1 MSILRAMYTGVTGI
15 NAEGEALG
23 TVGDN
28 ISNINTVGF
37 KEQRT
42 IFEDMLGHSIT
53 AGSASAMPGSGVMV
67 GKISQLFTQGSLS
80 TTGVNT
86 DVALNGDGFFTVN
99 GSVDGVTGNFY
110 TRAGNFNI
118 NKDGYLVNPEDMKV
132 QGYQASANGTIQS
145 AQLGALR
152 VPTAALPPAVT
163 TQMTVTANLDAN
175 ATTPALAWDA
185 QNPAQTSNFSTSM
198 QVYDSLGNAHTLNV
212 YFRKTAANT
221 WDYHVLAN
229 SAEVT
234 APATT
239 PNVEIGSGSLAFTT
253 NGALQTIT
261 TTTPVSANFVGA
273 TAAQPITLNWGTPV
287 SATST
292 GLDGMTQFGSP
303 SNVSSQ
309 SQDGYA
315 SGDLSG
321 VSVNSDGTV
330 MGMYTNGQKI
340 AVGQLAIAKFRS
352 NEGLGR
358 AGNSMWIE
366 TRDSGVAAMGVAGS
380 GGRGAVSAGALEQ
393 SNVDLAKQFV
403 DLIAHQ
409 RAFQADSKTITTADE
424 MLQELVN
431 IKR

>member
-1 MSILRAMYTGVTGI
+1 MYTGVTGI

-42 IFEDMLGHSIT
+42 IFQDMLGHSIT

-80 TTGVNT
+80 TTGVST
-86 DVALNGDGFFTVN
+86 DVALNGDGFFMVN
-99 GSVDGVTGNFY
+99 GVVDGVGGNFY
-110 TRAGNFNI
+110 TRAGTFNI
-118 NKDGYLVNPEDMKV
+118 DKDGFLVNTNALKV
-132 QGYQASANGTIQS
+132 QGYQASANGTITS
-145 AQLGALR
+145 AQIGALK

-163 TQMTVTANLDAN
+163 TQMTITANLDSN
-175 ATTPALAWDA
+175 AVVPAVAWDP
-185 QNPAQTSNFSTSM
+185 QSPATTSNFNTSM
-198 QVYDSLGNAHTLNV
+198 QVYDSLGQAHTVNI
-212 YFRKTAANT
+212 YMRKTAANT
-221 WDYHVLAN
+221 WDYHALIDGGQLTGG
-229 SAEVT
+229 T
-234 APATT
+234 AGT
-239 PNVEIGSGSLAFTT
+239 NVEVGTGSLAFTT
-253 NGALQTIT
+253 DGALNTVT
-261 TTTPVSANFVGA
+261 TTTAISANFVGA
-273 TAAQPITLNWGTPV
+273 TAGQAIALDYGVPISGGG
-287 SATST
+287 T
-292 GLDGMTQFGSP
+292 GLDGTTQFAGP

-309 SQDGYA
+309 AQDGYS
-315 SGDLSG
+315 SGDLAG
-321 VSVNSDGTV
+321 VTVDGDGTV
-330 MGMYTNGQKI
+330 RGMYTNGQKI

-358 AGNSMWIE
+358 AGNSLWIE
-366 TRDSGVAAMGVAGS
+366 TRDSGVAALGTAGA
-380 GGRGAVSAGALEQ
+380 GGRGAVSVGALEQ

>member
-1 MSILRAMYTGVTGI
+1 MYTGVTGI

-42 IFEDMLGHSIT
+42 IFQDMLGHSIT
-53 AGSASAMPGSGVMV
+53 AGSATAMPGSGVMV
-67 GKISQLFTQGSLS
+67 GKIEQLFSQGSLS
-80 TTGVNT
+80 TTGVST
-86 DVALNGDGFFTVN
+86 DVALNGDGFFVVKGT
-99 GSVDGVTGNFY
+99 VDGVGGNFY
-110 TRAGNFNI
+110 TRAGTFNI
-118 NKDGYLVNPEDMKV
+118 DKSGFLVNTNALKV

-145 AQLGALR
+145 AQIGDLK
-152 VPTAALPPAVT
+152 VPTAALPPAAT
-163 TQMTVTANLDAN
+163 TSMTITANLDSN
-175 ATTPALAWDA
+175 AVVPTAAWDP
-185 QNPAQTSNFSTSM
+185 QNPATTSNFSTSM
-198 QVYDSLGNAHTLNV
+198 QVYDSLGQAHSVNI

-221 WDYHVLAN
+221 YDYHALIDGGQLTGG
-229 SAEVT
+229 T
-234 APATT
+234 AGT
-239 PNVEIGSGSLAFTT
+239 NVEVGTGSLAFTT
-253 NGALQTIT
+253 DGALNTVT
-261 TTTPVSANFVGA
+261 TTTAISANFLGA
-273 TAAQPITLNWGTPV
+273 TAGQAIALDYGVPISGGG
-287 SATST
+287 T
-292 GLDGMTQFGSP
+292 GLDGTTQFAGP

-309 SQDGYA
+309 SQDGYS
-315 SGDLSG
+315 SGDLAG
-321 VSVNSDGTV
+321 VTVDGDGTV
-330 MGMYTNGQKI
+330 RGMYTNGQKI

-358 AGNSMWIE
+358 AGNSLWIE
-366 TRDSGVAAMGVAGS
+366 TRDSGVAALGTAGA
-380 GGRGAVSAGALEQ
+380 GGRGAVSVGALEQ